1 MVTHASYITDVELA
15 DVFFL
20 GGAPGSGK
28 TSISRALAYR
38 HDLQLYNLDHRTWEH
53 EHKLP
58 PRPPRD
64 WSLPAAELADV
75 FVAYSHERWPL
86 VLADLAELPPSA
98 GAIAEGPHFLPEL
111 VPEGAHALFLVP
123 TDERVRATREERGS
137 RANLADRD
145 VLLAQRFRVSA
156 EERGFPVLP
165 VDRPLAEM
173 IELVDARVPSLPRA
187 VDRPAIRRFENDVLA
202 RQVRLYRASGEAP
215 AGDWALP
222 FACECDEAGC
232 SAIVELTLAEYDA
245 VSASGDRSTLRRP
258 RS

>member
-1 MVTHASYITDVELA
+1 MEQR

-53 EHKLP
+53 EVKLP

-64 WSLPAAELADV
+64 WSLPAAELADG
-75 FVAYSHERWPL
+75 FIAYSHERWSL
-86 VLADLAELPPSA
+86 VLADLAALPPSP
-98 GAIAEGPHFLPEL
+98 GAIAEGPHLLPEL

-123 TDERVRATREERGS
+123 TDERVRTTREERGS
-137 RANLADRD
+137 RPNIADRD
-145 VLLAQRFRVSA
+145 VLLAQQFRVGA

-165 VDRPLAEM
+165 VDRPLVEM
-173 IELVDARVPSLPRA
+173 IELVEARLPALPRA

-202 RQVRLYRASGEAP
+202 RQVRLYRESGEAP
-215 AGDWALP
+215 AGDWPLP

-232 SAIVELTLAEYDA
+232 AETVELTLAEYDA
-245 VSASGDRSTLRRP
+245 VSASGDRSPLRRS